1 MKVAFFGG
9 SFDPPH
15 PTHRRVALAA
25 QALLS
30 LDEVWLAPAGRQP
43 LKQQEPRPAS
53 FADRVAMLRLAIAG
67 RPGLSVSLADA
78 PRPDSDAEPNYTVD
92 TLARI
97 RPTLPAGSQLFF
109 LGGADTFLSLP
120 HWRSPEALL
129 RAGELLDGWI
139 LAARPG
145 FPFAKLA
152 GALPEGFSLSPVS
165 DFTSGPIPALLTV
178 EVRSTTASPEEAGSS
193 GSPPMPLHLLT
204 GMDEP
209 TAATGIRAQLA
220 EGMCEVPLDPAVLA
234 YIREHGLYTGRDR
247 MLG

>member
-25 QALLS
+25 QSLLA
-30 LDEVWLAPAGRQP
+30 LDEVWFAPAGRQP
-43 LKQQEPRPAS
+43 LKQHEPPPAP
-53 FADRVAMLRLAIAG
+53 FQDRAAMLELAIAG
-67 RPGLSVSLADA
+67 HPGLEVSLADA
-78 PRPDSDAEPNYTVD
+78 PSLELGNAPNYTVD

-97 RPTLPAGSQLFF
+97 RPTLPPGAQLFF

-120 HWRSPEALL
+120 HWRAPEALL
-129 RAGELLDGWI
+129 RVGELLDGWI

-145 FPFAKLA
+145 FSFEQLA
-152 GALPEGFSLSPVS
+152 DALPEGFSLDAAVQ
-165 DFTSGPIPALLTV
+165 PAPGQTLW
-178 EVRSTTASPEEAGSS
+178 TAHIHS
-193 GSPPMPLHLLT
+193 GSAAPMPLHLLT

-209 TAATGIRAQLA
+209 TAATGIRALLA
-220 EGMCEVPLDPAVLA
+220 EGAREIPLEIPLDPPVLA
-234 YIREHGLYTGRDR
+234 YIRAYGLYTGRDR